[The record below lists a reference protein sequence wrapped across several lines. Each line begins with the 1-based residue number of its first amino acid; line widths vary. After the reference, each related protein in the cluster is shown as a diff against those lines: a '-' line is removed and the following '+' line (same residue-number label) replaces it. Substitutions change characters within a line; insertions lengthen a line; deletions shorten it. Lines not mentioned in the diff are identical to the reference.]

1 MPLQTY
7 GGFQR
12 MTTLC
17 KTYIPQSI
25 SQGLEPIKNDEAQVK
40 DYGHVVGVEMCR
52 RLLRG
57 GTPGLHFYT
66 LNLEVLFVCLF
77 FLFFFFKKKLGECS
91 CRASHLGIDQ

>member
-17 KTYIPQSI
+17 KTYIPATI

-40 DYGHVVGVEMCR
+40 DFGHVVGVEMCR

-57 GTPGLHFYT
+57 GLYGLHFYT
-66 LNLEVLFVCLF
+66 LNLEVSVPAVLKTLGMVRPSFASSF
-77 FLFFFFKKKLGECS
+77 FL
-91 CRASHLGIDQ
+91 